1 MEAAIDEAV
10 HSEIRNLVHYVQ
22 RLREEIAGM
31 AQRQAGQTA
40 FVARVV
46 VQGHSIRR
54 EAELRPNRI
63 GIDTGAYA
71 TGVLTCPVLEGAGRR
86 LLQTG
91 G

>member
-1 MEAAIDEAV
+1 MGAAIDEAV

-31 AQRQAGQTA
+31 AQRRAGQTA

-54 EAELRPNRI
+54 EAELSPNRI

-71 TGVLTCPVLEGAGRR
+71 TGVLTFPVLENAERR